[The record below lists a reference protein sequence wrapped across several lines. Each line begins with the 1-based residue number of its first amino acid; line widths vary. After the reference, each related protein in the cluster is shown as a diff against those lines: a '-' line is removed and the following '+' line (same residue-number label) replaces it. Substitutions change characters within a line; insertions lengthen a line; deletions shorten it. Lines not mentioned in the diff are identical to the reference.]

1 MVLDSDIEKEQPRL
15 AATKE
20 FTTKIANQ
28 ERTVLESE
36 LKTDPTW
43 IKAYKTIHKTQYGT
57 EAEGTDEELSANAL
71 NFMADT
77 VYPIATVNGDGL
89 ALVYN
94 RFKDAPAEEQAAL
107 YYMIDT
113 MEKKDITGRGVKAA
127 FKALGK
133 DPTTYLGLTG
143 VGFFGKAAARET
155 AKKGLIQMLK
165 MGIKSNMGQAA
176 MAGGA
181 YLGGEEAVL
190 QDLKVG
196 AGIQEDI
203 NWEDVGVMTGMG
215 AGFGAT
221 ITAAMPYI
229 MKATGMTVKEIGRF
243 IKERGG
249 EILDTPLGDVITG
262 LQRIVPNEAPMPKEA
277 PQFYSQLE
285 TALTETNQK
294 TWNKAQLEGFLAK
307 QGVKTEEMKWS
318 GIQEYLDGL
327 DDNAKVTTQELMDM
341 VNQPQLEKK
350 VLGSKGGDPKQ
361 SYYYREFPE
370 VKNLIDKSNSKEDFQ
385 LLLEND
391 YDAYKA
397 IMKKHPELEEADD
410 FAEAVADDIFEA
422 DSGIFET
429 KYKDYTSK
437 DIDGT
442 NYREELTTL
451 PIKMDVDS
459 SKFKITR
466 EEKINRLSGNVQSN
480 AIVTYDGKQIGKY
493 EGTLTDSEIK
503 KLAVSETKK
512 EVGASYKSSHWDE
525 ANVLYHVRKQDAKIG
540 KDKTLLIEEV
550 QSDWHQDGR
559 KKGYKTEF
567 TKQEE
572 TIWEDYENIWEGISN
587 DEIDLTGILGHTN
600 MDKALELTAKKHNIS
615 TEEVKNIIKF
625 KENGIVP
632 QAPYSK
638 TWHEK
643 AMKDQIAEA
652 VEKDYDRVAWVSGKT
667 SADRYSLAKQI
678 NELEYIKN
686 TDGTFDVVADVK
698 GGGYVQKTKLSEKE
712 LADSFGKEMAE
723 KIISSEKN
731 RAKLK
736 GLDLE
741 VGGEGMKGFY
751 DQMLPKWTDKYI
763 KKYGSKVEVKK
774 LANGQ
779 EVWSFKVTDKMKKEL
794 KGKGQALYSG
804 AAGVGIAASQQE
816 DNK

>member
-341 VNQPQLEKK
+341 VNQPQLEKTTLHAGQGK
-350 VLGSKGGDPKQ
+350 ALTGDEYSAQIQAAERQGDWDTAERLTLEWEDLELQGSLPGGD
-361 SYYYREFPE
+361 
-370 VKNLIDKSNSKEDFQ
+370 
-385 LLLEND
+385 
-391 YDAYKA
+391 
-397 IMKKHPELEEADD
+397 
-410 FAEAVADDIFEA
+410 
-422 DSGIFET
+422 T
-429 KYKDYTSK
+429 KYHDYTVK
-437 DIDGT
+437 DADGT

-451 PIKMDVDS
+451 KDNKLPDGVEVRKEDMGYMVYKNGEAAGFYED
-459 SKFKITR
+459 
-466 EEKINRLSGNVQSN
+466 
-480 AIVTYDGKQIGKY
+480 TYDKAISNIQFD
-493 EGTLTDSEIK
+493 TTQ
-503 KLAVSETKK
+503 
-512 EVGASYKSSHWDE
+512 YKSSHWDE
-525 ANVLYHVRKQDAKIG
+525 SNVLYHVRKQDVEIDG
-540 KDKTLLIEEV
+540 DNTMLIEEI
-550 QSDWHQDGR
+550 QSDWHQEGR

-572 TIWEDYENIWEGISN
+572 TIWKDYENIWEGISN
-587 DEIDLTGILGHTN
+587 DEIDLTGISGHTN

-615 TEEVKNIIKF
+615 IEEVKNITKF

-652 VEKDYDRVAWVSGKT
+652 VETGKDRVAWVAGKEQ
-667 SADRYSLAKQI
+667 AQRYSLSKQVDEI
-678 NELEYIKN
+678 KVSKVNERENRRIFIVGETDIMLDVDKTGKVIRDAGGSLVPKEYLGKN
-686 TDGTFDVVADVK
+686 IDDI
-698 GGGYVQKTKLSEKE
+698 L
-712 LADSFGKEMAE
+712 GKEMSQ
-723 KIISSEKN
+723 KIMNSDTKN
-731 RAKLK
+731 RTILK
-736 GLDLE
+736 GKDLE
-741 VGGEGMKGFY
+741 IGGEGMKGFY

-763 KKYGSKVEVKK
+763 KKYDSKVEVKK

>member
-285 TALTETNQK
+285 NALTETNQK
-294 TWNKAQLEGFLAK
+294 TWNKAQLEGFLSK
-307 QGVKTEEMKWS
+307 QGAKTEEMKWS

-341 VNQPQLEKK
+341 VNQPQLEKTTLHAGQGK
-350 VLGSKGGDPKQ
+350 ALTGDEYSAQIQAAERQGDWDTAERLTLEWEDLELQGSLPGGD
-361 SYYYREFPE
+361 
-370 VKNLIDKSNSKEDFQ
+370 
-385 LLLEND
+385 
-391 YDAYKA
+391 
-397 IMKKHPELEEADD
+397 
-410 FAEAVADDIFEA
+410 
-422 DSGIFET
+422 T
-429 KYKDYTSK
+429 KYHDYTVK
-437 DIDGT
+437 DADGT

-451 PIKMDVDS
+451 KDNKLPDGVEVRKEDMGYMVYKNGEAAGFYED
-459 SKFKITR
+459 
-466 EEKINRLSGNVQSN
+466 
-480 AIVTYDGKQIGKY
+480 TYDKAISNIQFD
-493 EGTLTDSEIK
+493 TTQ
-503 KLAVSETKK
+503 
-512 EVGASYKSSHWDE
+512 YKSSHWDE
-525 ANVLYHVRKQDAKIG
+525 SNVLYHVRKQDVEIDG
-540 KDKTLLIEEV
+540 DNTMLIEEI
-550 QSDWHQDGR
+550 QSDWHQAGR
-559 KKGYKTEF
+559 KKGYTNPRQEEYIKLQRKEEEAF
-567 TKQEE
+567 TKLHNSKIELKKYTDNKE
-572 TIWEDYENIWEGISN
+572 LYEANRDKVDILANIVRENSKIYDDISRERYAIA
-587 DEIDLTGILGHTN
+587 DELGG
-600 MDKALELTAKKHNIS
+600 
-615 TEEVKNIIKF
+615 KF
-625 KENGIVP
+625 ASNTVP

-652 VEKDYDRVAWVSGKT
+652 VETGKDRVAWVAGKEQ
-667 SADRYSLAKQI
+667 AKRYSLSKQVDEI
-678 NELEYIKN
+678 KVSKVNERENRRIFIVGETDIMLDVDKTGKVIRDAGGSLVPKEYLGKN
-686 TDGTFDVVADVK
+686 IDDI
-698 GGGYVQKTKLSEKE
+698 L
-712 LADSFGKEMAE
+712 GKEMSQ
-723 KIISSEKN
+723 KIMNSDTKN
-731 RAKLK
+731 RTILK
-736 GLDLE
+736 GKDLE
-741 VGGEGMKGFY
+741 IGGEGMKGFY
-751 DQMLPKWTDKYI
+751 DQILPKWTDKYI
-763 KKYGSKVEVKK
+763 KKYDSKVEVKK

>member
-77 VYPIATVNGDGL
+77 IYPIATVGGDGL

-221 ITAAMPYI
+221 ITAAMPHI

-285 TALTETNQK
+285 NALTETNQK

-350 VLGSKGGDPKQ
+350 VLGEYELEKLTKITQNKYFDYVKSLKQ
-361 SYYYREFPE
+361 YASDNNMKASEA
-370 VKNLIDKSNSKEDFQ
+370 EDSFISTVGKKQ
-385 LLLEND
+385 
-391 YDAYKA
+391 YD
-397 IMKKHPELEEADD
+397 ELEEARRN
-410 FAEAVADDIFEA
+410 AKKAQEK
-422 DSGIFET
+422 SNT
-429 KYKDYTSK
+429 KYESYTSK
-437 DIDGT
+437 NIDGT

-451 PIKMDVDS
+451 GQDKKDLA
-459 SKFKITR
+459 
-466 EEKINRLSGNVQSN
+466 EYNRLYDLISENPEKYPRGSE
-480 AIVTYDGKQIGKY
+480 TYDKWEKLSKTVNTMPD
-493 EGTLTDSEIK
+493 GT
-503 KLAVSETKK
+503 
-512 EVGASYKSSHWDE
+512 YQSSHWDE
-525 ANVLYHVRKQDAKIG
+525 NNVLYHVRKQDVEIDG
-540 KDKTLLIEEV
+540 DNTMLIEEI
-550 QSDWHQDGR
+550 QSDWHQEGR
-559 KKGYKTEF
+559 KRGYK
-567 TKQEE
+567 QEPDDGKLNAFR
-572 TIWEDYENIWEGISN
+572 EDIS
-587 DEIDLTGILGHTN
+587 H
-600 MDKALELTAKKHNIS
+600 
-615 TEEVKNIIKF
+615 
-625 KENGIVP
+625 
-632 QAPYSK
+632 
-638 TWHEK
+638 
-643 AMKDQIAEA
+643 
-652 VEKDYDRVAWVSGKT
+652 
-667 SADRYSLAKQI
+667 
-678 NELEYIKN
+678 
-686 TDGTFDVVADVK
+686 
-698 GGGYVQKTKLSEKE
+698 
-712 LADSFGKEMAE
+712 
-723 KIISSEKN
+723 
-731 RAKLK
+731 
-736 GLDLE
+736 
-741 VGGEGMKGFY
+741 
-751 DQMLPKWTDKYI
+751 
-763 KKYGSKVEVKK
+763 
-774 LANGQ
+774 
-779 EVWSFKVTDKMKKEL
+779 
-794 KGKGQALYSG
+794 
-804 AAGVGIAASQQE
+804 
-816 DNK
+816 

>member
-262 LQRIVPNEAPMPKEA
+262 LQRIVPNEAPMPKEHH
-277 PQFYSQLE
+277 
-285 TALTETNQK
+285 
-294 TWNKAQLEGFLAK
+294 
-307 QGVKTEEMKWS
+307 
-318 GIQEYLDGL
+318 
-327 DDNAKVTTQELMDM
+327 
-341 VNQPQLEKK
+341 
-350 VLGSKGGDPKQ
+350 
-361 SYYYREFPE
+361 
-370 VKNLIDKSNSKEDFQ
+370 NS
-385 LLLEND
+385 
-391 YDAYKA
+391 
-397 IMKKHPELEEADD
+397 
-410 FAEAVADDIFEA
+410 
-422 DSGIFET
+422 T
-429 KYKDYTSK
+429 
-437 DIDGT
+437 
-442 NYREELTTL
+442 
-451 PIKMDVDS
+451 
-459 SKFKITR
+459 
-466 EEKINRLSGNVQSN
+466 
-480 AIVTYDGKQIGKY
+480 
-493 EGTLTDSEIK
+493 
-503 KLAVSETKK
+503 
-512 EVGASYKSSHWDE
+512 
-525 ANVLYHVRKQDAKIG
+525 
-540 KDKTLLIEEV
+540 
-550 QSDWHQDGR
+550 
-559 KKGYKTEF
+559 
-567 TKQEE
+567 
-572 TIWEDYENIWEGISN
+572 
-587 DEIDLTGILGHTN
+587 
-600 MDKALELTAKKHNIS
+600 HN
-615 TEEVKNIIKF
+615 
-625 KENGIVP
+625 
-632 QAPYSK
+632 
-638 TWHEK
+638 
-643 AMKDQIAEA
+643 
-652 VEKDYDRVAWVSGKT
+652 
-667 SADRYSLAKQI
+667 
-678 NELEYIKN
+678 
-686 TDGTFDVVADVK
+686 
-698 GGGYVQKTKLSEKE
+698 
-712 LADSFGKEMAE
+712 
-723 KIISSEKN
+723 
-731 RAKLK
+731 
-736 GLDLE
+736 
-741 VGGEGMKGFY
+741 
-751 DQMLPKWTDKYI
+751 
-763 KKYGSKVEVKK
+763 
-774 LANGQ
+774 
-779 EVWSFKVTDKMKKEL
+779 
-794 KGKGQALYSG
+794 
-804 AAGVGIAASQQE
+804 
-816 DNK
+816 

>member
-285 TALTETNQK
+285 TALAQTSQK
-294 TWNKAQLEGFLAK
+294 TWNKEQLKGFLAK
-307 QGVKTEEMKWS
+307 QGVKAEEMKWS
-318 GIQEYLDGL
+318 GL
-327 DDNAKVTTQELMDM
+327 DDYLEGKTKVSTDELLSNMNQPKLEKTTNYANAPTKSVEQYMAEIKQAERKKDWNTAERLTQEMEDM
-341 VNQPQLEKK
+341 E
-350 VLGSKGGDPKQ
+350 LGSGESK
-361 SYYYREFPE
+361 
-370 VKNLIDKSNSKEDFQ
+370 VK
-385 LLLEND
+385 
-391 YDAYKA
+391 Y
-397 IMKKHPELEEADD
+397 
-410 FAEAVADDIFEA
+410 
-422 DSGIFET
+422 G
-429 KYKDYTSK
+429 KYTTK
-437 DIDGT
+437 DIGT
-442 NYREELTTL
+442 NYREELTTVTDNARL
-451 PIKMDVDS
+451 Q
-459 SKFKITR
+459 R
-466 EEKINRLSGNVQSN
+466 EDIS
-480 AIVTYDGKQIGKY
+480 KQIQELNNADIEKLKTMGINSIS
-493 EGTLTDSEIK
+493 DAQQRISELK
-503 KLAVSETKK
+503 QQSKDLLSKETQ
-512 EVGASYKSSHWDE
+512 YKSSHWDE
-525 ANVLYHVRKQDAKIG
+525 NNVLYHVRKQDVEIDG
-540 KDKTLLIEEV
+540 DNTMLIEEI
-550 QSDWHQDGR
+550 QSDWHQEGR
-559 KKGYKTEF
+559 KKGYKEKPSKKDIEISEWY
-567 TKQEE
+567 TKR
-572 TIWEDYENIWEGISN
+572 S
-587 DEIDLTGILGHTN
+587 
-600 MDKALELTAKKHNIS
+600 
-615 TEEVKNIIKF
+615 
-625 KENGIVP
+625 KENDFNYQKTIDETAEKFGLSEEATRQANTRAFGVTGVP

-652 VEKDYDRVAWVSGKT
+652 VETGKDRVAWIAGKEQ
-667 SADRYSLAKQI
+667 ADRYSLSKQI
-678 NELEYIKN
+678 DTLEYH
-686 TDGTFDVVADVK
+686 
-698 GGGYVQKTKLSEKE
+698 KTKSGKYEIDAYKDNTNVINKKGLSEQE
-712 LADSFGKEMAE
+712 LADFIGKDVAD
-723 KIISSEKN
+723 KIIKGEKTDVADSGKN
-731 RAKLK
+731 VLS
-736 GLDLE
+736 GIDLE

-751 DQMLPKWTDKYI
+751 DQILPKWTDKYI
-763 KKYGSKVEVKK
+763 KKYDSKVEVKK

>member
-341 VNQPQLEKK
+341 VNQPQLEKTTLHAGQGK
-350 VLGSKGGDPKQ
+350 ALTGDEYSAQIQAAERQGDWDTAERLTLEWEDLELQGSLPGGD
-361 SYYYREFPE
+361 
-370 VKNLIDKSNSKEDFQ
+370 
-385 LLLEND
+385 
-391 YDAYKA
+391 
-397 IMKKHPELEEADD
+397 
-410 FAEAVADDIFEA
+410 
-422 DSGIFET
+422 T
-429 KYKDYTSK
+429 KYHDYTVK
-437 DIDGT
+437 DADGT

-451 PIKMDVDS
+451 KDNKLPDGVEVRKEDMGYMVYKNGEAAGFYED
-459 SKFKITR
+459 
-466 EEKINRLSGNVQSN
+466 
-480 AIVTYDGKQIGKY
+480 TYDKAISNIQFD
-493 EGTLTDSEIK
+493 TTQ
-503 KLAVSETKK
+503 
-512 EVGASYKSSHWDE
+512 YKSSHWDE
-525 ANVLYHVRKQDAKIG
+525 SNVLYHVRKQDVEIDG
-540 KDKTLLIEEV
+540 DNTMLIEEI
-550 QSDWHQDGR
+550 QSDWHQAGR

-572 TIWEDYENIWEGISN
+572 TIWKDYENIWEGISN
-587 DEIDLTGILGHTN
+587 DEIDLTGISGHTN

-615 TEEVKNIIKF
+615 IEEVKNITKF

-652 VEKDYDRVAWVSGKT
+652 VETGKDRVAWVAGKEQ
-667 SADRYSLAKQI
+667 AQRYSLSKQVDEI
-678 NELEYIKN
+678 KVSKVNERENRRIFIVGETDIMLDVDKTGKVIRDAGGSLVPKEYLGKN
-686 TDGTFDVVADVK
+686 IDDI
-698 GGGYVQKTKLSEKE
+698 L
-712 LADSFGKEMAE
+712 GKEMSQ
-723 KIISSEKN
+723 KIMNSDTKN
-731 RAKLK
+731 RTILK
-736 GLDLE
+736 GKDLE
-741 VGGEGMKGFY
+741 IGGEGMKGFY

-763 KKYGSKVEVKK
+763 KKYDSKVEVKK

>member
-285 TALTETNQK
+285 TALAQTSQK
-294 TWNKAQLEGFLAK
+294 TWNKEQLKGFLAK

-327 DDNAKVTTQELMDM
+327 DDKAKVTTQELMDM

-350 VLGSKGGDPKQ
+350 VLGEYELEKLTKITQNKYFDYVKSLKQ
-361 SYYYREFPE
+361 YASDNNMKASEA
-370 VKNLIDKSNSKEDFQ
+370 EDSFISTVGKKQ
-385 LLLEND
+385 
-391 YDAYKA
+391 YD
-397 IMKKHPELEEADD
+397 ELEEARRN
-410 FAEAVADDIFEA
+410 AKKAQEK
-422 DSGIFET
+422 SNT
-429 KYKDYTSK
+429 KYESYTSK
-437 DIDGT
+437 NIDGT

-503 KLAVSETKK
+503 ELAVSETKK
-512 EVGASYKSSHWDE
+512 VVGASYKSSHWDE
-525 ANVLYHVRKQDAKIG
+525 NNVLYHVRKQEVEIDG
-540 KDKTLLIEEV
+540 DNTMLIEEI
-550 QSDWHQDGR
+550 QSDWHQEGR
-559 KKGYKTEF
+559 KRGYIQEPDDGKLVAFREEMKAKYGHSWYNDRTDAEVEMDNKLLKG
-567 TKQEE
+567 
-572 TIWEDYENIWEGISN
+572 IHG
-587 DEIDLTGILGHTN
+587 
-600 MDKALELTAKKHNIS
+600 
-615 TEEVKNIIKF
+615 
-625 KENGIVP
+625 VP

-652 VEKDYDRVAWVSGKT
+652 VETGKDRVAWVAGKEQ
-667 SADRYSLAKQI
+667 ADRYSLSKQI
-678 NELEYIKN
+678 DTLEYH
-686 TDGTFDVVADVK
+686 
-698 GGGYVQKTKLSEKE
+698 KTKSGKYEIDAYKDNTNVINKKGLSEQE
-712 LADSFGKEMAE
+712 LADFIGKDVAD
-723 KIISSEKN
+723 KIIKGEKTDVADSGKN
-731 RAKLK
+731 VLS
-736 GLDLE
+736 GIDLE

-763 KKYGSKVEVKK
+763 KKYDSKVEVKK